1 MTEGYVT
8 MRLLFDAARDLGLML
23 RAEHL
28 RAFQVYYE
36 ELIAWNERVNLTAIT
51 DYEEVQIKHFLDSLS
66 CLLAI
71 DELPSAISH
80 MPSAKVIDVGTGA
93 GFPGLPIKIIR
104 PEVRLTLLESV
115 GKKTDFL
122 KHVVERLGLDGVE
135 VVRGRAEEFGRKPAH
150 RERYDI
156 ALARALAGLP
166 VLVEYALPFCRVG
179 GVFIAQKG
187 AEEIEEEIEAAQ
199 KAMATLGGRLR
210 QVIRVQLPTLD
221 RPRHLIVMEKVAPTP
236 TKYPRRPGIP
246 AKRPIKSQ

>member
-1 MTEGYVT
+1 
-8 MRLLFDAARDLGLML
+8 MRLLYDAARDLGLIL
-23 RAEHL
+23 GSEHL

-36 ELIAWNERVNLTAIT
+36 ELIAWNERANLTTIT
-51 DYEEVQIKHFLDSLS
+51 DCEEVQIKHFLDSLS

-135 VVRGRAEEFGRKPAH
+135 VLRGRAEEFGRKPAH

-156 ALARALAGLP
+156 ALARALAELP

-187 AEEIEEEIEAAQ
+187 AEIEEEIEAAQ

-210 QVIRVQLPTLD
+210 QVIEVQLPTLG

-236 TKYPRRPGIP
+236 AKYPRRPGIP

>member
-1 MTEGYVT
+1 
-8 MRLLFDAARDLGLML
+8 MRLLFDAARELGLML
-23 RAEHL
+23 GAEHL
-28 RAFQVYYE
+28 RAFQVYYQ
-36 ELIAWNERVNLTAIT
+36 ELIAWNKRVNLTAIT
-51 DYEEVQIKHFLDSLS
+51 GYEEVQIKHFLDSIS

-71 DELPSAISH
+71 DKLPSSISH

-93 GFPGLPIKIIR
+93 GFPGLPIKILR
-104 PEVRLTLLESV
+104 PEVRLTLLESM

-122 KHVVERLGLDGVE
+122 KHIIERLGLEGVE
-135 VVRGRAEEFGRKPAH
+135 VVKGRAEEFGRKPAY

-187 AEEIEEEIEAAQ
+187 AEVEEEVEAAQ
-199 KAMATLGGRLR
+199 KAMSTLGGRLQ

-221 RPRHLIVMEKVAPTP
+221 RPRHLIVMEKIAPTP
-236 TKYPRRPGIP
+236 AKYPRRPGIP
-246 AKRPIKSQ
+246 AKRPIKS